1 MEPSTKDDKLFWDN
15 SCWCTGTVTQLTIED
30 REVYKSHI
38 SLENIEGLK
47 QWVTDFQ
54 INIDNPDYDWLS
66 WKKRGLELAKMVAE
80 LLPDTASLY
89 FLYDNE
95 NVLEKATRYPSREL
109 KPNEL
114 QLCCEGNPIRIK

>member
-30 REVYKSHI
+30 REVNKTHI

-66 WKKRGLELAKMVAE
+66 WKKRGLELAKWVAA
-80 LLPDTASLY
+80 LLPDTSSLY
-89 FLYDNE
+89 FLCDNE
-95 NVLEKATRYPSREL
+95 NVVEKATRHPSREL